1 MLSYTHIVSFAHFVF
16 CISLIWTASSSIFE
30 SEEEYEEEADQDNNK
45 GNDDAA
51 QEEVDDS
58 RWWNTDWTS
67 DQYVMLSLVLCLAL
81 LVFGSL
87 ALSYPITKVWHPKR
101 GEYNR
106 FHLGVLAASLFFMSN
121 LFFITFWYTLDVDNI
136 QSNDWVAGTR
146 YLKDD
151 NNNDKNNNKDDN
163 KQNNK
168 NGGDD
173 YTIDYNDDATTDYQT
188 QSMLYEYKGVVS
200 LAVTILAVIYFIL
213 SAAAFNTGRKLDEKG
228 GVGGGQKSDYMAVIS
243 DVWKFLSFTTLAV
256 VVLLLIGVGILSG
269 GDAGSEMRQAGH
281 IYNLFAIIS
290 CLILTTLFM
299 IILGQKIDGSFGAG
313 LLEGGTFY
321 FSLILMVICVM
332 YSNPQGLFGERE
344 DQNGYSAG
352 LATSATCFFLSVLY
366 FAFSLLVSKY
376 QKIIATA
383 GGSLIAN
390 THIDSG
396 VGI

>member
-1 MLSYTHIVSFAHFVF
+1 MLISCAYFVF
-16 CISLIWTASSSIFE
+16 YISLIWTASSSIFE

-45 GNDDAA
+45 GNDDATA

-151 NNNDKNNNKDDN
+151 NNDKNNNKDNN

-173 YTIDYNDDATTDYQT
+173 YTIDYNDDATDYQT
-188 QSMLYEYKGVVS
+188 QSMLSEYKGVVS

-269 GDAGSEMRQAGH
+269 GEGGSEMRQAGH

>member
-1 MLSYTHIVSFAHFVF
+1 MVYAHIVCSLFSLY
-16 CISLIWTASSSIFE
+16 SLIWTASSSIFE
-30 SEEEYEEEADQDNNK
+30 SEDEYEEEADQDNNK
-45 GNDDAA
+45 GNDDANA
-51 QEEVDDS
+51 QEEVDTS

-151 NNNDKNNNKDDN
+151 NNDKNNNNKDNN

-256 VVLLLIGVGILSG
+256 VVLLLIGVGVLSG
-269 GDAGSEMRQAGH
+269 GDAGAEMRQAGH

>member
-1 MLSYTHIVSFAHFVF
+1 
-16 CISLIWTASSSIFE
+16 
-30 SEEEYEEEADQDNNK
+30 
-45 GNDDAA
+45 
-51 QEEVDDS
+51 
-58 RWWNTDWTS
+58 
-67 DQYVMLSLVLCLAL
+67 MLSLVLCLAL

-151 NNNDKNNNKDDN
+151 NNDKNNNNKDNN

-173 YTIDYNDDATTDYQT
+173 YTIDYNDDASTDYQT
-188 QSMLYEYKGVVS
+188 QSMLSEYKGVVS

-228 GVGGGQKSDYMAVIS
+228 GVGGGQKSDYMAVGGGQKSDYMAVIS

-256 VVLLLIGVGILSG
+256 EVLLLIGVGILSG